1 MIVTQ
6 TLATQAIQ
14 SATCCL
20 AKIGKKIS
28 DLTRYGL
35 DFNCAVSEYNL
46 LKAYIKILSEY
57 QWEPSCSCNIEGTWW
72 AAGSYPGRLTFFG
85 DGTVSW
91 FINSELGFFGT
102 YTFDAAG
109 SMSIYIE
116 AGEGTINLVV
126 YPTNGV
132 SFFNES
138 CTIFDGTSYVYVEE
152 EATSANIVI
161 TGKYRNPRIIV
172 NGVTI
177 FSFSGLL
184 DINSGPIFLTNFVTA
199 FNNYMST
206 IDGEYQM
213 FLVSSTEFQIT
224 GPSEVDGQDVSFDF
238 GFNSVDSVFEGG
250 VSPGFQETQLVLSNC
265 QNSQAV
271 FNVSEED
278 VDFTQDISISI
289 YSLSSELN
297 VAEIIVPGNTA
308 SSLEELVEFLNSNLL
323 EPYFTSFTL
332 DGSSILVGSQ
342 DPVYI
347 ANPVILTYETLPV
360 TVEASGTPGI
370 AWNSDYIL
378 VTVDGASVYEKT
390 PTGFATEAEFISDFN
405 TNNSGGITLTKEGS
419 VLIFS
424 FDGDTYL
431 GQDIDVLLN
440 DSIYLSAEFEAIQE
454 TESLVNEIVC
464 IDQDPPIDC
473 PPIYNCLTKEDL
485 AYIIKAI
492 NNICSIYKCS

>member
-1 MIVTQ
+1 MVVTQ
-6 TLATQAIQ
+6 TLATQAVQ

-35 DFNCAVSEYNL
+35 DFNCEVSKYNL

-57 QWEPSCSCNIEGTWW
+57 QWGPNCSCSIEGIWW

-91 FINSELGFFGT
+91 FINSELGFTGT
-102 YTFDAAG
+102 YTFDDAG

-138 CTIFDGTSYVYVEE
+138 CTIFDGTSYVYIEE
-152 EATSANIVI
+152 EATSANIEVTSKYINPYITVDGVI
-161 TGKYRNPRIIV
+161 
-172 NGVTI
+172 I
-177 FSFSGLL
+177 FSFSGIV
-184 DINSGPIFLTNFVTA
+184 DVNDGPIFLTNFITA

-213 FLVSSTEFQIT
+213 FLVSPTEFQIT
-224 GPSEVDGQDVSFDF
+224 GPAEVDGLDVSFRY
-238 GFNSVDSVFEGG
+238 GASSRTSTFEGG

-278 VDFTQDISISI
+278 IDFTQDISISI
-289 YSLSSELN
+289 YSLSSELT

-308 SSLEELVEFLNSNLL
+308 SSVEELVDFLNNNLL
-323 EPYFTSFTL
+323 DPYFTSFTL
-332 DGSSILVGSQ
+332 EGSTILVGSQ

-347 ANPVILTYETLPV
+347 ANPVIFSFSTFPV
-360 TVEASGTPGI
+360 TIEASGTPGI
-370 AWNSDYIL
+370 VWNTDFIL
-378 VTVDGASVYEKT
+378 VTVGGASVYEKT

-405 TNNSGGITLTKEGS
+405 NTNSGGLTLTKEGS
-419 VLIFS
+419 VLTFS
-424 FDGDTYL
+424 FEGTAYF
-431 GQDIDVLLN
+431 GQTLDVLLN
-440 DSIYLSAEFEAIQE
+440 DSIYLSAEFDSQTQE
-454 TESLVNEIVC
+454 TINLINEIVC
-464 IDQDPPIDC
+464 IDQDPPVDC

-492 NNICSIYKCS
+492 NNICSIYKC